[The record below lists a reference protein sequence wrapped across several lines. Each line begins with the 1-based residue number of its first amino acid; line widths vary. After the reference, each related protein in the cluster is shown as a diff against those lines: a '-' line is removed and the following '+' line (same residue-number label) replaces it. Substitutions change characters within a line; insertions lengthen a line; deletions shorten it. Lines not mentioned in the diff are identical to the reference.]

1 VSDLRIVADN
11 AFLWPGNYLDPTPR
25 PVPLWGVGANRAH
38 IIAVETFAPFAA
50 LVLIAHVRRQRE
62 WDDGVLPSSGSA

>member
-1 VSDLRIVADN
+1 
-11 AFLWPGNYLDPTPR
+11 
-25 PVPLWGVGANRAH
+25 VGANRAH